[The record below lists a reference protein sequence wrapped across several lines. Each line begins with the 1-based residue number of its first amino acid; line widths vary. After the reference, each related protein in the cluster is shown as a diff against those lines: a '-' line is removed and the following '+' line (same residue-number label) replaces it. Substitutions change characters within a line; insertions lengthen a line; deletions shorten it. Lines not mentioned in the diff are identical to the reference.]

1 MQPVMHLE
9 ILIMLCKGLVDE
21 VVTHRSRVMG
31 TTTSVNAERSIVV
44 GDIHLA
50 ELKLG
55 CHKATIH
62 VPGQASQVWRV
73 TTRETEIFDVA
84 GNSDQAATPLKDSY
98 TAFSNQAMVKL
109 RSLRLT
115 HRIRL
120 LYIC

>member
-55 CHKATIH
+55 CHKATIQ
-62 VPGQASQVWRV
+62 VSGQASQVWRV
-73 TTRETEIFDVA
+73 TTRETKIFDVA

-98 TAFSNQAMVKL
+98 TAFSNQARVKL